1 MSTCSDIQREIL
13 EYCETDISMSTLCN
27 IYCDESCH
35 LEQDHIPVMVLGA
48 IWCPQANVSDISNK
62 IRNLKEKYGFS
73 KQREIKWVKVSPS
86 GLSFY
91 KELIDLF
98 FSEDAL
104 HFRAVVIPDKTRL
117 DHVQFIQD
125 HDTWY
130 YKMFFVML
138 KQIFSPDSRYHIYL
152 DIKDTKSQLKVQK
165 LHEVLANSQYDFDR
179 SIIERVQQV
188 RSHEVE
194 LLQLADLLIGALG
207 YLHRG
212 LKTSQAKLALVDHIK
227 QGSKLTLLNNT
238 LFQADKIN
246 LLVWSPQQW

>member
-1 MSTCSDIQREIL
+1 MSNL
-13 EYCETDISMSTLCN
+13 YN
-27 IYCDESCH
+27 VYCDESCH
-35 LEQDHIPVMVLGA
+35 LEQDHISIMVLGA
-48 IWCPQANVSDISNK
+48 IWCPQENISDISNK
-62 IRNLKEKYGFS
+62 IRNLKERHGFS
-73 KQREIKWVKVSPS
+73 KQREIKWVKVSPG

-91 KELIDLF
+91 QELVDLF
-98 FSEDAL
+98 FTEDEL

-117 DHVQFIQD
+117 DHGQFFQN

-138 KQIFSPDSRYHIYL
+138 KQIFNTDSRYHVYL
-152 DIKDTKSQLKVQK
+152 DIKDTKSQTKIHK

-179 SIIERVQQV
+179 SIVARVQQV

-212 LKTSQAKLALVDHIK
+212 LQTSQAKLALVDHIK
-227 QGSKLTLLNNT
+227 KKSNLSLQHTTLP
-238 LFQADKIN
+238 QAAKMNI
-246 LLVWSPQQW
+246 LVWSPQQS